1 MQKIVPNLW
10 FDHVAV
16 EAVDFYLSAFPNA
29 RKLATQYYPMEG
41 LLDFQEELA
50 GKALTVDFEIAG
62 FRFIAINAGPEFTP
76 TPSLSFLLNF
86 DPSQDPDAQ
95 AHLDDLWD
103 ALGDGG
109 TALMPLDS
117 YDFSPHYGWMQDRY
131 GISWQ
136 LMLTNPEG
144 EPRPFITPDL
154 LFGGPA
160 QNRAAE
166 AAAFYTD
173 TFPGSRVGADMRYP
187 VQAGPAVPGS
197 VMFTDIEVFG
207 QWFAL
212 MDSAADQDFTFNPAV
227 SLMILCEDQPEIDR
241 YWQALSAVPEAE
253 QCGWCTDQF
262 GVSWQ
267 VVPANM
273 ESLMAAPDAFPKM
286 LAMRKIDIAAFTA

>member
-166 AAAFYTD
+166 AAAFYVD
-173 TFPGSRVGADMRYP
+173 TFPGSRVGTDMRYP
-187 VQAGPAVPGS
+187 AQAGPAAPGS

>member
-10 FDHVAV
+10 FDHAAV
-16 EAVDFYLSAFPNA
+16 EAVDFYLSAFPSA
-29 RKLATQYYPMEG
+29 RKLGTQHYPMEG
-41 LLDFQEELA
+41 LLDFQEEFA
-50 GKALTVDFEIAG
+50 GKELTVEFEIAG
-62 FRFIAINAGPEFTP
+62 FRFVAINAGSEFTP

-86 DPSQDPDAQ
+86 DPSRDPDAQ
-95 AHLDDLWD
+95 EHLDDLWD

-131 GISWQ
+131 GVSWQ

-154 LFGGPA
+154 LFGGAA

-166 AAAFYTD
+166 AAAFYVD
-173 TFPGSRVGADMRYP
+173 TFPGSRVGGDIRYP
-187 VQAGPAVPGS
+187 AQAGPAVPGS

-212 MDSAADQDFTFNPAV
+212 MDAAVKQDFTFTPAV
-227 SLMILCEDQPEIDR
+227 SLMVLCEDQAEIDR
-241 YWQALSAVPEAE
+241 YWEALSAVPEAE
-253 QCGWCTDQF
+253 QCGWCTDKF

-267 VVPANM
+267 VVPAHLAT
-273 ESLMAAPDAFPKM
+273 LMLTPASFTKM
-286 LAMRKIDIAAFTA
+286 LHMRKIDIAAFDA